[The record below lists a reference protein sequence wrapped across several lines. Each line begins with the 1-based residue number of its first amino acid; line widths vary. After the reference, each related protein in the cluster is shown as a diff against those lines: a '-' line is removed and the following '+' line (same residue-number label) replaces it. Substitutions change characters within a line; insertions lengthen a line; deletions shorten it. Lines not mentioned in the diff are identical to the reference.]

1 MSEHT
6 HTQLPQTQV
15 AINDQI
21 SGGGSPRHKF
31 LIPSPIPTRRTR
43 TYSQSEKAK
52 QGPVFKGTVKSF
64 CRQKGHGF
72 IIPEG
77 EAAPVFV
84 HISDIEGEFVPLEGD
99 EVTYNLCKIPPKMEK
114 EQAVH
119 VKIDKLKP
127 GETHYRWDS
136 SPVTPPQ

>member
-1 MSEHT
+1 MFRGYSDHVVDVLRAT
-6 HTQLPQTQV
+6 V
-15 AINDQI
+15 
-21 SGGGSPRHKF
+21 S
-31 LIPSPIPTRRTR
+31 LIWKANKKGVFITKTRR
-43 TYSQSEKAK
+43 QSEKAK